1 MITATHTVEI
11 DRPVSEVFDYVS
23 DQRNEPKWHTDV
35 LEAEPRAPI
44 KLGSTVT
51 WTVRFM
57 GVKQYI
63 SEVTAFD
70 PPHLIRIETREG
82 PLKPTLTHSFE
93 QQNGSAIYTRSV
105 RIPTEGMFALVG
117 AIMKVTGAAKRRN
130 AGFAQNLKTI
140 LENSAART

>member
-11 DRPVSEVFDYVS
+11 DRPVTEVFDYVT

-35 LEAEPRAPI
+35 LEAEPKAPI
-44 KLGSTVT
+44 KLGSTLT

-70 PPHLIRIETREG
+70 PPNLIRIETREG

-93 QQNGSAIYTRSV
+93 QQNGSAIYTRSLS
-105 RIPTEGMFALVG
+105 IPTEGIFRLVG
-117 AIMKVTGAAKRRN
+117 PIMKVTGAAKRRN

-140 LENSAART
+140 LETSVEPT